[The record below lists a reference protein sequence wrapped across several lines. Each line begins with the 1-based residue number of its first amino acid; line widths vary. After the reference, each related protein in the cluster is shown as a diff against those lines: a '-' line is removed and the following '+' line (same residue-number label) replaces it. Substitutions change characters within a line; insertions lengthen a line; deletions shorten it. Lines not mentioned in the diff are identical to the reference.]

1 MALFALGTIFRLMDN
16 LFTVSS
22 DFPTDSAAEFPQPG
36 ALLEETLVPRLRE
49 AGSGALS
56 SESTLAELPLYD
68 FQADCEQTGL
78 QVAAVFEQHPALPGV
93 VLWDGAQFVGMLSR
107 QRLLEYLLRPYG
119 AELFLNRPLKVLH
132 SYARQL
138 PLVLPGHTPIL
149 AAAQQV
155 LRRSPD
161 QFNEPIVVQSDGA
174 YYLLSPHELNL
185 AHWQI
190 RGIETQVR
198 YERTQVQLIQSE
210 KMAWLGRLVDGVA
223 HEILD
228 PVGFIWGNLS
238 HVSSY
243 AADLLELVAAYEASL
258 SSVPPAVKRLQ
269 QSIELEYVKQDLP
282 QAIASIRAGA
292 ERLKNLA
299 TSLQNFCHVDEVYP
313 KPANLHECLDSIVLL
328 LKSRLTGEI
337 DIVCEYGHLPP
348 VPCFIGQLSQVFMN
362 ILMNAVEALLD
373 SATYQSW
380 VEEMGDRSTKP
391 ASCCALR
398 KPRICITTE
407 VRGGVRGDV
416 RGASDAPDSSTLLAD
431 ETSGAIAL
439 SDSAAAQFPL
449 SSAARNE
456 CRWVSVRITDNG
468 PGLSPEAQQRI
479 LESFTI
485 ERRAAK
491 ETSLSVSYQ
500 IVTAKHGGQLRL
512 TSPALFPAD
521 TLTGIGTEFEIL
533 LPLS

>member
-1 MALFALGTIFRLMDN
+1 MI
-16 LFTVSS
+16 SS
-22 DFPTDSAAEFPQPG
+22 DFPTDCSAESPLSEMLTGVLTGEPPE
-36 ALLEETLVPRLRE
+36 ALTENFLMPRLRE
-49 AGSGALS
+49 ANIQVLS
-56 SESTLAELPLYD
+56 SESTLEELPLHD
-68 FQADCEQTGL
+68 FRADCGQTGL
-78 QVAAVFEQHPALPGV
+78 QVAAVFEEHPALPGV
-93 VLWDGAQFVGMLSR
+93 VLWDAARFVGMLSR
-107 QRLLEYLLRPYG
+107 QRLLEYLLRPHG
-119 AELFLNRPLKVLH
+119 AELFLGRPLKVLH
-132 SYARQL
+132 SYAAQP
-138 PLVLPGHTPIL
+138 PLMLPGHTPIL

-161 QFNEPIVVQSDGA
+161 QFNEPIVVQADGA
-174 YYLLSPHELNL
+174 YYLLSPHDLNR

-210 KMAWLGRLVDGVA
+210 KMAGLGRLVDGVA

-243 AADLLELVAAYEASL
+243 ATDLLNLIAAYEASL
-258 SSVPPAVKRLQ
+258 PSVPPAVQQLQ
-269 QSIELEYVKQDLP
+269 QAIELDYVKRDLP

-313 KPANLHECLDSIVLL
+313 KPANLHECLDSMVLL

-362 ILMNAVEALLD
+362 ILINAVEALLD
-373 SATYQSW
+373 SATYQNW
-380 VEEMGDRSTKP
+380 VEGMSDRPTHTAAGS
-391 ASCCALR
+391 LR
-398 KPRICITTE
+398 KPQIVITTS
-407 VRGGVRGDV
+407 VRGL
-416 RGASDAPDSSTLLAD
+416 SDPSPSGGTWANP
-431 ETSGAIAL
+431 SGAIAPAD
-439 SDSAAAQFPL
+439 SDPIQATAKTDQSPSGAAAQ
-449 SSAARNE
+449 NE
-456 CRWVSVRITDNG
+456 RRWVSVRITDNG
-468 PGLSPEAQQRI
+468 PGLSPEVQQRI
-479 LESFTI
+479 LESFTV

-500 IVTAKHGGQLRL
+500 IVTAKHGGQFRL
-512 TSPALFPAD
+512 KSPALFPAD
-521 TLTGIGTEFEIL
+521 APAGIGTEFEIL

>member
-1 MALFALGTIFRLMDN
+1 MI
-16 LFTVSS
+16 SS
-22 DFPTDSAAEFPQPG
+22 NSPTDCPADSPLFEAEALPG
-36 ALLEETLVPRLRE
+36 AEALPRDFLTPRLRE
-49 AGSGALS
+49 ASVQVLR
-56 SESTLAELPLYD
+56 SESTLEELPLHD
-68 FQADCEQTGL
+68 FQADCGQTGL

-93 VLWDGAQFVGMLSR
+93 VLWDAARFVGMLSR
-107 QRLLEYLLRPYG
+107 QRLLEYLLRPHG

-132 SYARQL
+132 SYACQP
-138 PLVLPGHTPIL
+138 PLILPGRTPIL

-161 QFNEPIVVQSDGA
+161 QFNEPIVVQADGA
-174 YYLLSPHELNL
+174 YYLLSPHELNR

-210 KMAWLGRLVDGVA
+210 KMAGLGRLVDGVA

-243 AADLLELVAAYEASL
+243 VSDLLELVAAYEASL
-258 SSVPPAVKRLQ
+258 PSVPPAVQQLQ
-269 QSIELEYVKQDLP
+269 QAIELEYVKRDLP

-362 ILMNAVEALLD
+362 ILINAVEALLD
-373 SATYQSW
+373 SAMYQSW
-380 VEEMGDRSTKP
+380 VEAMGDRPGSP
-391 ASCCALR
+391 AACSLR
-398 KPRICITTE
+398 KPQIFITTA
-407 VRGGVRGDV
+407 VR
-416 RGASDAPDSSTLLAD
+416 SLPSQSPSSEPLAD
-431 ETSGAIAL
+431 DPAGAIAT
-439 SDSAAAQFPL
+439 DGAKPAKTAAAVQLPPG
-449 SSAARNE
+449 SAARNE
-456 CRWVSVRITDNG
+456 RRWVSVRITDNG

-479 LESFTI
+479 LDSFTI

-500 IVTAKHGGQLRL
+500 IVTAKHGGQFHLK
-512 TSPALFPAD
+512 SPALFPAD
-521 TLTGIGTEFEIL
+521 VPAGIGTEFEIL

>member
-1 MALFALGTIFRLMDN
+1 MI
-16 LFTVSS
+16 SS
-22 DFPTDSAAEFPQPG
+22 DFPTDCPAASPLPEVLPQG
-36 ALLEETLVPRLRE
+36 FLIPRLRE
-49 AGSGALS
+49 TNIQVLS
-56 SESTLAELPLYD
+56 SESTLEELPLHD
-68 FQADCEQTGL
+68 FQADYEQTGL

-93 VLWDGAQFVGMLSR
+93 VLWDAARFVGMLSR
-107 QRLLEYLLRPYG
+107 QRLLEYLLRPHG
-119 AELFLNRPLKVLH
+119 TELFLSRPLKVLH
-132 SYARQL
+132 SYACQP

-161 QFNEPIVVQSDGA
+161 QFNEPIVVQADGA
-174 YYLLSPHELNL
+174 YYLLSPHELNR

-210 KMAWLGRLVDGVA
+210 KMAGLGRLVDGVA

-243 AADLLELVAAYEASL
+243 AADLLDLVAAYEASL
-258 SSVPPAVKRLQ
+258 PSVPPAVQQLQ
-269 QSIELEYVKQDLP
+269 HAIELEYVKRDLP

-362 ILMNAVEALLD
+362 ILINAVEALLD

-380 VEEMGDRSTKP
+380 VEGMGDRPTHAAAGS
-391 ASCCALR
+391 LR
-398 KPRICITTE
+398 KPQIVITTAIQGLSDPSPS
-407 VRGGVRGDV
+407 GGTS
-416 RGASDAPDSSTLLAD
+416 ANP
-431 ETSGAIAL
+431 SGAIAPA
-439 SDSAAAQFPL
+439 DSEPFKTTTKTAQFPPG
-449 SSAARNE
+449 STARNE
-456 CRWVSVRITDNG
+456 RRWVSVRITDNG
-468 PGLSPEAQQRI
+468 PGLSPETQQRI
-479 LESFTI
+479 LESFTV

-500 IVTAKHGGQLRL
+500 IVTAKHGGQFRL
-512 TSPALFPAD
+512 KSPALFPTDAPA
-521 TLTGIGTEFEIL
+521 GIGTEFEIL
-533 LPLS
+533 LPLF

>member
-1 MALFALGTIFRLMDN
+1 MALFALVTIFRLMDN

-22 DFPTDSAAEFPQPG
+22 NFPTDSAAESPQPG
-36 ALLEETLVPRLRE
+36 ALLEETLAPRLHE
-49 AGSGALS
+49 AGSGTLS
-56 SESTLAELPLYD
+56 SESTLAELPLHD
-68 FQADCEQTGL
+68 FQADCEQIGQ

-119 AELFLNRPLKVLH
+119 AELFLNHPLKVLH
-132 SYARQL
+132 SYARQS

-149 AAAQQV
+149 VAAQQV

-210 KMAWLGRLVDGVA
+210 KMAGLGRLVDGVA

-243 AADLLELVAAYEASL
+243 AADLLDLVAAYEASL
-258 SSVPPAVKRLQ
+258 PSVPPEVKRLQ
-269 QSIELEYVKQDLP
+269 QSIELEYVKRDLP

-337 DIVCEYGHLPP
+337 DIVCQYGHLPP

-373 SATYQSW
+373 SATYQRW
-380 VEEMGDRSTKP
+380 VEEMGDRPTKA
-391 ASCCALR
+391 ASCCALH
-398 KPRICITTE
+398 KPQICVITE
-407 VRGGVRGDV
+407 IRGDNQGLV
-416 RGASDAPDSSTLLAD
+416 ASPHSSPADAPR
-431 ETSGAIAL
+431 AIAL
-439 SDSAAAQFPL
+439 ADSATAQSPPN
-449 SSAARNE
+449 SATRKDG
-456 CRWVSVRITDNG
+456 RWVSVRIIDNG

-500 IVTAKHGGQLRL
+500 IVTAKHGGQFRL
-512 TSPALFPAD
+512 TSPALFSTDSP
-521 TLTGIGTEFEIL
+521 TGIGTEFEIL